1 MDAMFSLDVE
11 QSVQAKGVCRLQSE
25 LPVNLFILDLG
36 GGLKDRTKKV
46 VSEEDCVSR
55 PFRAVLRG
63 FRHPAVRWAGQ
74 VAVDFKGFISV
85 FANTLYDLNKSET
98 GLGGKSFA
106 IITDKYLNFNSRLG
120 YHFGHLDAY
129 VSEERNDNYISFQ
142 FKGGAASLDRRE
154 RRAQLLA
161 MILDDMG
168 FKAQAISDLVRGRLV
183 KYSQED
189 TEKILEQVGTL
200 LAFSR
205 QLDLALASDAVMFKL
220 FEAFKRGDFSL
231 QSLQPGLNP

>member
-1 MDAMFSLDVE
+1 M
-11 QSVQAKGVCRLQSE
+11 
-25 LPVNLFILDLG
+25 
-36 GGLKDRTKKV
+36 
-46 VSEEDCVSR
+46 
-55 PFRAVLRG
+55 
-63 FRHPAVRWAGQ
+63 
-74 VAVDFKGFISV
+74 DFKGFMSV
-85 FANTLYDLNKSET
+85 FANTLYDLNKAET

-120 YHFGHLDAY
+120 YHFGHLDAF

-161 MILDDMG
+161 MLLDDMG

-183 KYSQED
+183 KYAEED
-189 TEKILEQVGTL
+189 TVKILEQVGTL

-205 QLDLALASDAVMFKL
+205 QLDLALSSDQIMNKIFS
-220 FEAFKRGDFSL
+220 AFKDGDFSL
-231 QSLQPGLNP
+231 VSLQRTYRLGWAFFTSGFSLGNSNS